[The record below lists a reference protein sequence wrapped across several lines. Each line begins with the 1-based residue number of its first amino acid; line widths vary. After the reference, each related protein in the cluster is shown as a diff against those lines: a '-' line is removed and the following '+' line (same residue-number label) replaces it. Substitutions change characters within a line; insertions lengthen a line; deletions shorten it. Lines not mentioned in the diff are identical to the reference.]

1 MTRAMVLGLLTIGG
15 PMSGYEMQQLMQLS
29 QTDKWANVQPASIY
43 HALKKLAKEEF
54 ISLDTIEQTGNR
66 SKAIYSITNQG
77 KKEFE
82 RLIIHSFGQ
91 TSVVFPT
98 ELYTALTF
106 IENVNKEEVL
116 HALDVQEQAIN
127 QLYSDMKAGEQ
138 EKETYD
144 CVPPHVMLIFN
155 NIYAQCDLQLQ
166 FIQQI
171 REEIIKMKQQE
182 KG

>member
-1 MTRAMVLGLLTIGG
+1 MTRAMVLGLLVMGG
-15 PMSGYEMQQLMQLS
+15 PMSGYQMQQMMQLS

-54 ISLDTIEQTGNR
+54 VSLDTIEQTGNR
-66 SKAIYSITNQG
+66 SKAIYSITEQG

-91 TSVVFPT
+91 TSVAFPT
-98 ELYTALTF
+98 ELYTALSF

-116 HALDVQEQAIN
+116 HALDIQEKAIN
-127 QLYSDMKAGEQ
+127 QLYRDMKAGEE
-138 EKETYD
+138 EKAKYV
-144 CVPPHVMLIFN
+144 CVPPHVTLIFN
-155 NIYAQCDLQLQ
+155 NIYDQCDLQLK

-171 REEIIKMKQQE
+171 REEITKM
-182 KG
+182 G